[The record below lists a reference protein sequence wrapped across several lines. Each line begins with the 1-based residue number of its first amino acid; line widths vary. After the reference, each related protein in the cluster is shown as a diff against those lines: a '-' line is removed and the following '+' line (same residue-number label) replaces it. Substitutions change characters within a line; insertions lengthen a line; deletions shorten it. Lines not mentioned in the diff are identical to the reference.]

1 MKKSVVMFG
10 ILALLILN
18 LASSVQPIQAEP
30 ASEAEEDDIFV
41 TIFRFLDVF
50 PFEIIALP
58 AICLVF
64 SPQQPYWKRLAKGAV
79 VISIAYLGIFFFL
92 YKPLIVALRGYVISL
107 LLYLLFSLFVK
118 VPTPES
124 KSKEVVQKGETHY
137 FYQPSS

>member
-1 MKKSVVMFG
+1 MKKSIVMIG

-18 LASSVQPIQAEP
+18 VASSVQPIQAEP
-30 ASEAEEDDIFV
+30 ASETEEEDILV
-41 TIFRFLDVF
+41 TLFRFLDLF

-64 SPQQPYWKRLAKGAV
+64 SPKQPYWKRLAKSVV

-107 LLYLLFSLFVK
+107 LIYLLFSLFVK
-118 VPTPES
+118 APTPES
-124 KSKEVVQKGETHY
+124 KSKEVAQKGDTHY